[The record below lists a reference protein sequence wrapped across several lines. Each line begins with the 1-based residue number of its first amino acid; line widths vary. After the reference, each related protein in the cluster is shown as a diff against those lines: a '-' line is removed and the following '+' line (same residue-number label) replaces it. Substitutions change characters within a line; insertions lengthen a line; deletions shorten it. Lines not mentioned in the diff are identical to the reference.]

1 MNAFPPPPELA
12 LLDTF
17 NSVYSMATA
26 RREEIEAYADHLRRF
41 RESGA
46 WVPLKLPDSWREFA
60 AWPDALDA
68 IPMFQ
73 KSGCRCVT
81 LSNGPIDLQID
92 LARRN
97 NMTWDWMVP
106 LEAYHVYKPD
116 VRAYLAAIGLLK
128 VDPRRTVMITAN
140 KDFGDLEAAEQLGMQ
155 TAWIDR
161 KCEDPERKA
170 PTNLVELHRSI
181 FG

>member
-1 MNAFPPPPELA
+1 MFGDPPPELA
-12 LLDTF
+12 LFDTY
-17 NSVYSMATA
+17 NTVYSMATA
-26 RREEIEAYADHLRRF
+26 KRAEIEAYADHLRRF
-41 RESGA
+41 RETGV
-46 WVPLKLPDSWREFA
+46 WQPLTLPDSWRKFN
-60 AWPDALDA
+60 AWSDALIA
-68 IPMFQ
+68 MRMFQ

-81 LSNGPIDLQID
+81 LSNGPIDHQLD
-92 LARRN
+92 LARRSN
-97 NMTWDWMVP
+97 LIWDWMVP

-116 VRAYLAAIGLLK
+116 PRAYLAAIGLMK
-128 VDPRRTVMITAN
+128 VDPRRTVMVTAN

-161 KCEDPERKA
+161 KGQDPEQKA